1 MPIVL
6 ITFTKTDI
14 YCAAES
20 GGVTEMTAYSDR
32 DTIYSPHE
40 YDFETTALARSAYD
54 TYVAIYG

>member
-1 MPIVL
+1 
-6 ITFTKTDI
+6 
-14 YCAAES
+14 
-20 GGVTEMTAYSDR
+20 MTVYSDR